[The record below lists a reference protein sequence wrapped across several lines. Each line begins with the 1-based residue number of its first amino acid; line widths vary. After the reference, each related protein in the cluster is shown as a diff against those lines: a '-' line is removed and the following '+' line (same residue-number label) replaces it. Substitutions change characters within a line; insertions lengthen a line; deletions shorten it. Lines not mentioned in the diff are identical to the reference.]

1 MLKEVPRDI
10 ETSDIGKTATEIFMH
25 MDLDIEPVE
34 YYKLEH

>member
-10 ETSDIGKTATEIFMH
+10 ESIDISKTATEIFMH
-25 MDLDIEPVE
+25 MDLDMEPVE